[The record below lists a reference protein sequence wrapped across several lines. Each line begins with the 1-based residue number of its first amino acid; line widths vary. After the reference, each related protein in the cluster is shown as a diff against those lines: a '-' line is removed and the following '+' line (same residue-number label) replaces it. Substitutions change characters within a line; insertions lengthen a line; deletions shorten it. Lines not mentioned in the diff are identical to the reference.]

1 MQVGRNWMEEG
12 GAVVGMG
19 LGRVDWRGAAV
30 EWRKESLVVIM
41 GGMVADAVGHRL
53 SKLRV

>member
-1 MQVGRNWMEEG
+1 MQVGRNWMDEG
-12 GAVVGMG
+12 VAVVGMG
-19 LGRVDWRGAAV
+19 VGRVDWRGAAV

>member
-1 MQVGRNWMEEG
+1 MAEWV
-12 GAVVGMG
+12 AVARMG

-41 GGMVADAVGHRL
+41 GGMVADVVGHRL